1 MAKFTECLQ
10 ISLKGSI
17 NFELILFVYY
27 IHNSAFV
34 SKSTSEELSSFDS
47 KSTLEELSAFDS
59 KSTSEKVLLVE
70 VCDWL
75 GDGSWSST
83 SSPKNFA
90 VNPLASKSR
99 SGHSETILLA
109 PCEIQNKS

>member
-1 MAKFTECLQ
+1 M
-10 ISLKGSI
+10 
-17 NFELILFVYY
+17 FVYY

-47 KSTLEELSAFDS
+47 KSTLEELSA
-59 KSTSEKVLLVE
+59 
-70 VCDWL
+70 
-75 GDGSWSST
+75 T

-90 VNPLASKSR
+90 VNPLASESR

>member
-1 MAKFTECLQ
+1 MAKFNECLQ
-10 ISLKGSI
+10 ISLKGSN
-17 NFELILFVYY
+17 NFELILFVCY
-27 IHNSAFV
+27 IHNSAID
-34 SKSTSEELSSFDS
+34 SKSTSEELSS
-47 KSTLEELSAFDS
+47 KPTLEELSAFDS
-59 KSTSEKVLLVE
+59 KSTSAKVLLVE

-90 VNPLASKSR
+90 VNPLASESR

-109 PCEIQNKS
+109 PCEIHNKS